1 MGLTFDSMQEIL
13 HGMLVE
19 PEGLLVVLGFILFCG
34 FCHQINGFLERQ
46 NITQCFPR
54 DPESP
59 WVPGSRNTLL
69 RDIARP
75 GTLSVTDLY
84 VGLLVQHQLERP

>member
-1 MGLTFDSMQEIL
+1 MHLARMLSLALSLCASSAKRNHVGAPASPRVPALLSQGLCGWGGPHVGLTFDSVQEIL

-46 NITQCFPR
+46 NI
-54 DPESP
+54 
-59 WVPGSRNTLL
+59 
-69 RDIARP
+69 
-75 GTLSVTDLY
+75 
-84 VGLLVQHQLERP
+84 